1 LPITEYYTP
10 ISAPLSRFMKKS
22 SDSLGLAQ
30 LRLSSGL
37 KVNNTNNASNAL
49 NNTTC
54 AIQLIDQQIT
64 SFGAA
69 KSRLHNISDGL
80 SAEITNKSAARSSLL
95 EADIADE
102 LMNFETQRALVEIS
116 CTLFE
121 EALLRQKQ
129 IAYIIQ
135 QMNNE

>member
-1 LPITEYYTP
+1 
-10 ISAPLSRFMKKS
+10 MKKS